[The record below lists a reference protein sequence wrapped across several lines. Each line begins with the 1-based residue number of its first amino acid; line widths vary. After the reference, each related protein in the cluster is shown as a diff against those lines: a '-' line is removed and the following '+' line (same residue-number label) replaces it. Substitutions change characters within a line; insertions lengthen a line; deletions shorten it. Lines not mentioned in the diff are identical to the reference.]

1 LPSEIKLTA
10 FLLNTVLLSLWFI
23 SLILSMI
30 KIKCNIEK
38 SGLVLI
44 VSYSINTVLKTL
56 IDVFRLEFDH
66 KNDTN
71 NPVHLKIM
79 ILVLRV
85 ADRIFLY
92 ILFSYV
98 LVIRQIK
105 IKIQS

>member
-1 LPSEIKLTA
+1 MVNQLDSFHDQDKMQYWKIWTS
-10 FLLNTVLLSLWFI
+10 FDRVLFY
-23 SLILSMI
+23 
-30 KIKCNIEK
+30 KP
-38 SGLVLI
+38 
-44 VSYSINTVLKTL
+44 VLKTL